1 MIINNSYIYSH
12 ILVNHN
18 ELIVILAAVTHAI
31 RAGLCY
37 HQFDSFAPLHCN
49 AGSRANWRLTL
60 HTVSSVLGDRVFGRG
75 R

>member
-1 MIINNSYIYSH
+1 MIINSYIYSH

-18 ELIVILAAVTHAI
+18 ELNVTLAAVTYAI

-37 HQFDSFAPLHCN
+37 QQFDSFTPLHCN
-49 AGSRANWRLTL
+49 AGARANWRLTL
-60 HTVSSVLGDRVFGRG
+60 HTVSSVLGDRVFDRG